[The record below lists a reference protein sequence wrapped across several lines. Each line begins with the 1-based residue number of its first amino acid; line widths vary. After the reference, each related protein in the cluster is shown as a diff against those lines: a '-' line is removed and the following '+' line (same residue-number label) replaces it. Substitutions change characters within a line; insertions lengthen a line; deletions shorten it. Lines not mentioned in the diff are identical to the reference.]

1 MLLEKIWL
9 SCEKFKWTSSLCLS
23 INYVICGIYLFAH
36 TDLKFHS
43 VFVQNI
49 LLLFKVIY
57 IRMFIMLCKFVHVNA
72 IVFLFLHASVCAYQC
87 VYCVDDRACH
97 LLLTTIFPTYLKQ
110 DLTLN
115 PYHGNLPRLSGRQ
128 SPWVL
133 LSLVVE
139 LFEDTSAHSR
149 YPGVRVKKKKNWVF
163 MLLQPGLQVLHQL
176 NYHSSPRNYFSYQA

>member
-1 MLLEKIWL
+1 MLLEKIRL

-23 INYVICGIYLFAH
+23 INYVVCGIYLFAN

-43 VFVQNI
+43 VFFQNI

-72 IVFLFLHASVCAYQC
+72 IVFICTCICVCISVCIL
-87 VYCVDDRACH
+87 CVDDRTCH

-110 DLTLN
+110 DITMI

-128 SPWVL
+128 SPGFFYL
-133 LSLVVE
+133 HLSCGRIVW
-139 LFEDTSAHSR
+139 R
-149 YPGVRVKKKKNWVF
+149 
-163 MLLQPGLQVLHQL
+163 HQC
-176 NYHSSPRNYFSYQA
+176 SQQIPWC